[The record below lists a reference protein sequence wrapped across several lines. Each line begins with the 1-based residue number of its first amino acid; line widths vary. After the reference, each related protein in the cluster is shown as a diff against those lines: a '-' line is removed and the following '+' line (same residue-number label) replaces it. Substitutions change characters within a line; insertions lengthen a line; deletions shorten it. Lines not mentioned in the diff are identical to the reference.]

1 MKLHAHISHGSET
14 LIRYSWFIS
23 YIVYYHLQAMHVLRF
38 ILSIMQFIN
47 KILQREMCEKSRDMK
62 AT

>member
-1 MKLHAHISHGSET
+1 
-14 LIRYSWFIS
+14 
-23 YIVYYHLQAMHVLRF
+23 MHVLRF

-62 AT
+62 ATWIKYSVEKPNSYMSQKRHFNEVDYKMQNTI